1 MGSRKTISELRSMKK
16 SHVRKYQKVDYGS
29 TPQRRSARLN
39 RLIDD
44 SIATSDHIRF
54 RRSNRLRGTHGEPIS
69 PHKGKLGL
77 FGKSEEM
84 PSSEREEKRPEVLDR
99 PCASE
104 TRISVYP
111 SVSRLCSFSYVGFKV
126 LLIWSCHVHY
136 SLSLSLSLSRSNL
149 SETLVKKV

>member
-1 MGSRKTISELRSMKK
+1 MGLRKTISELRSMKK

-104 TRISVYP
+104 TRNSVYP
-111 SVSRLCSFSYVGFKV
+111 SVSR
-126 LLIWSCHVHY
+126 
-136 SLSLSLSLSRSNL
+136 
-149 SETLVKKV
+149 